1 MPKDEPWI
9 GERLQ
14 KCKNVHTSVTDSA
27 VARLKALLEGDL
39 GERPLT
45 KSELTATAAQL
56 MADMSTP
63 PVSKTE
69 GGNAN

>member
-1 MPKDEPWI
+1 MAKDEPWI
-9 GERLQ
+9 KERLQ
-14 KCKNVHTSVTDSA
+14 ACSKVHATVTDA
-27 VARLKALLEGDL
+27 AITRLKMLLEGKL
-39 GERPLT
+39 GDRPLT
-45 KSELTATAAQL
+45 QSELFSTAAQL